1 MISIRRMNAQD
12 MPAARFLLSQLGYV
26 LGSEEI
32 RRRYDKVTS
41 SQDHAL
47 MVGKRGGALVAL
59 CHVFARPAL
68 DKPPE
73 AVVQAL
79 VVDQACR
86 GEGVGRI
93 MMAAA
98 ESWARDRGF
107 MSVALASDIG
117 RSAAHTFYKRLGYQR
132 IASSTL
138 FRKDL
143 NGEAK

>member
-1 MISIRRMNAQD
+1 
-12 MPAARFLLSQLGYV
+12 
-26 LGSEEI
+26 
-32 RRRYDKVTS
+32 
-41 SQDHAL
+41 
-47 MVGKRGGALVAL
+47 
-59 CHVFARPAL
+59 
-68 DKPPE
+68 
-73 AVVQAL
+73 
-79 VVDQACR
+79 
-86 GEGVGRI
+86 